1 MAREVL
7 TEKMALGKDLKG
19 VMEEAIGISGG

>member
-19 VMEEAIGISGG
+19 VMEEVIGISGG

>member
-7 TEKMALGKDLKG
+7 TEKIALGKDLKG
-19 VMEEAIGISGG
+19 VMEEAIGIFGG